1 MTSSNPAV
9 NANAAP
15 LGVVTPYSYSI
26 SISPVSVFG
35 AQRRLPLR

>member
-9 NANAAP
+9 NADAAP
-15 LGVVTPYSYSI
+15 LGVVMSYSYSI
-26 SISPVSVFG
+26 SISTVSVSG